1 MQAVQEL
8 ISNNVTLFILIAL
21 AALPFCYIY
30 RQYTYPFFFHLFEGI
45 VYASVFHALLSGLVG
60 LAAWFKEASS
70 FDRTEVITWT
80 TPLFAPWNRE
90 GYDPGWL
97 FWLTIVAWVAIAYI
111 IIVIRPVG
119 TKNKYRRAPDVG
131 KKGPAAGTTPRG
143 SGYTYKSGRATQQA
157 GRRR

>member
-8 ISNNVTLFILIAL
+8 IQNNIAITVLILV
-21 AALPFCYIY
+21 AALPFCYVY
-30 RQYTYPFFFHLFEGI
+30 RQYTYPFFFHVAEGI
-45 VYASVFHALLSGLVG
+45 VYASVVHAVLSGLVR

-70 FDRTEVITWT
+70 FDREAVMWT
-80 TPLFAPWNRE
+80 TPLFAPWHRD

-97 FWLTIVAWVAIAYI
+97 FWLTIVSWVGIAYI

-131 KKGPAAGTTPRG
+131 KKGGAGTTPQG
-143 SGYTYKSGRATQQA
+143 SSYTYKTSRTSQA

>member
-8 ISNNVTLFILIAL
+8 LQNNATLIILVVL

-30 RQYTYPFFFHLFEGI
+30 RQYTYPFFFHVFEGI
-45 VYASVFHALLSGLVG
+45 VYASIFHAVLSGMVR

-70 FDRTEVITWT
+70 FDRLPVAWT
-80 TPLFAPWNRE
+80 TPLFAPWYRD
-90 GYDPGWL
+90 GYEPGGL
-97 FWLTIVAWVAIAYI
+97 FWVTILAWIAIAYI
-111 IIVIRPVG
+111 IIMIRPVG

-131 KKGPAAGTTPRG
+131 KKAPAAGATPQG
-143 SGYTYKSGRATQQA
+143 STYTYKSGRTSQQA